1 MYSQT
6 LVYFRRILRKK
17 NIWLSKTGMQKL
29 IRNTN
34 LQSQTVQGITDI
46 FYDNIAS
53 WRKLRKTNPNARM
66 PKKRRWYF
74 VLPYKSSAIRLK
86 GGKLILSN
94 GKVSEPLVMDWGFD
108 KPEFVRISYDGKSY
122 VVNAVYSVEV
132 PEVKRTG
139 ATAGIDLGEIHLA
152 VANIGEAT
160 IIINGRELRS
170 KRRYQNKVK
179 GTFQQKLSK
188 HRKGSRKYRQLN
200 RKKKQVLKRLDNQI
214 KDILHKQT
222 AKLVQTLKSNDVCTA
237 AIGDVRDIRQNV
249 DYGAKSNQKIHQMP
263 SGQVRAMIECK
274 CERNG
279 IVTVILNEAYSS
291 QTCPKCTKRHKP
303 SNRNYKCP
311 FCGFMFHRD
320 GVGAINIRQKQMYR
334 EYAPV
339 VGVMA
344 PPIGIRYVV

>member
-1 MYSQT
+1 MNVSSYAVHANQ
-6 LVYFRRILRKK
+6 
-17 NIWLSKTGMQKL
+17 SK
-29 IRNTN
+29 
-34 LQSQTVQGITDI
+34 
-46 FYDNIAS
+46 
-53 WRKLRKTNPNARM
+53 
-66 PKKRRWYF
+66 
-74 VLPYKSSAIRLK
+74 
-86 GGKLILSN
+86 
-94 GKVSEPLVMDWGFD
+94 
-108 KPEFVRISYDGKSY
+108 
-122 VVNAVYSVEV
+122 
-132 PEVKRTG
+132 
-139 ATAGIDLGEIHLA
+139 
-152 VANIGEAT
+152 T

-237 AIGDVRDIRQNV
+237 AMGDVRDIRQNV
-249 DYGAKSNQKIHQMP
+249 DYGAKANQKIHQMP

-279 IVTVILNEAYSS
+279 IATVIINEAYSS

-311 FCGFMFHRD
+311 FCGFMFQRD
-320 GVGAINIRQKQMYR
+320 GVGAINIRQKQMY
-334 EYAPV
+334 V
-339 VGVMA
+339 
-344 PPIGIRYVV
+344 